1 MENATFP
8 GINLVSSKMPD
19 MPKKNS
25 YSRNLNGLKNQME
38 WDASFQRNRVL
49 VLVIS
54 EAKARS
60 KRLARAE
67 VS

>member
-1 MENATFP
+1 LEKFEW
-8 GINLVSSKMPD
+8 I
-19 MPKKNS
+19 KKS
-25 YSRNLNGLKNQME
+25 DGM
-38 WDASFQRNRVL
+38 DASFQRNRVL